1 MVDDGWGGGGG
12 GGCRRTGDGGRR
24 LGHGH
29 CDHAGQWHVLKKR
42 WGPQGGWKEGL
53 GREEWWEGTTTEYV
67 EQFVIWP
74 CHPCLTS
81 SISLILIFC
90 PWR

>member
-12 GGCRRTGDGGRR
+12 WAQEDGRWWPETGTRSLRSCWAMACAKEKVGPPGG
-24 LGHGH
+24 
-29 CDHAGQWHVLKKR
+29 VEE
-42 WGPQGGWKEGL
+42 GP